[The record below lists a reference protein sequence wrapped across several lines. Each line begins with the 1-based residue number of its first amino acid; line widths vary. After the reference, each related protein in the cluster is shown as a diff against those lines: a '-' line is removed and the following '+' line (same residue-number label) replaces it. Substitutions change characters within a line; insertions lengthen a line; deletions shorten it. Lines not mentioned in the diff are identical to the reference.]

1 MLKTVV
7 LLNNYVEV
15 MISYNLFDAYKNQKN
30 SIYVKQKYFVTL

>member
-15 MISYNLFDAYKNQKN
+15 MILNDLFDAYKNQKN
-30 SIYVKQKYFVTL
+30 SIDVKQKYFVTL